1 MELTEVNRKS
11 CQFETF
17 PEIFMRSSCNLYAGD
32 GAVLITTG
40 FFFCGFIVERWD
52 RVIVG
57 HSIIYFVLFNAAVS
71 NSDIYHRMV

>member
-40 FFFCGFIVERWD
+40 FFFCGFIVER
-52 RVIVG
+52 
-57 HSIIYFVLFNAAVS
+57 
-71 NSDIYHRMV
+71 